1 MKKLF
6 ITAFILMFSFTSAFA
21 GDDHQTRDLNR
32 NEESD
37 TGGGGGG
44 TSGDFIFIVFK
55 GWCGKAHV
63 EAHFD
68 HEPSSWETIQYEMAA
83 HASCYL
89 MENPSITN
97 Y

>member
-55 GWCGKAHV
+55 GWCGQAHIEV
-63 EAHFD
+63 KFNY
-68 HEPSSWETIQYEMAA
+68 EPSWMEIRQYEIMADQWCDLA
-83 HASCYL
+83 RTYL
-89 MENPSITN
+89 V
-97 Y
+97 